1 MVATVLKDGT
11 EKYCSLSPKFD
22 NLPSYQ
28 CYPTLYLA
36 LHPPEASLVPIL
48 GEVHGPLP
56 LDGEAAAPEQ
66 LVPVRV
72 IGEVVEQFQRPVG
85 NVTYIGSSLNH

>member
-1 MVATVLKDGT
+1 MIATVYKDGVKRVAVEAQKSIINPVNT
-11 EKYCSLSPKFD
+11 
-22 NLPSYQ
+22 Q
-28 CYPTLYLA
+28 YLA
-36 LHPPEASLVPIL
+36 LHPPEARPVPVL

-85 NVTYIGSSLNH
+85 NVTYIG